1 MFLKFFAYFQGTPIL
16 MNTKLVAAP
25 ASSEQKHVSGKHCI
39 QQRHV
44 YHLLKTP
51 NCITLFISPDD
62 YDITVNRKENA
73 NVLTFLMSLHFTE
86 AATIICSLKKV
97 LTVKKPLSFF
107 DHFDI

>member
-51 NCITLFISPDD
+51 NS
-62 YDITVNRKENA
+62 
-73 NVLTFLMSLHFTE
+73 
-86 AATIICSLKKV
+86 
-97 LTVKKPLSFF
+97 
-107 DHFDI
+107 